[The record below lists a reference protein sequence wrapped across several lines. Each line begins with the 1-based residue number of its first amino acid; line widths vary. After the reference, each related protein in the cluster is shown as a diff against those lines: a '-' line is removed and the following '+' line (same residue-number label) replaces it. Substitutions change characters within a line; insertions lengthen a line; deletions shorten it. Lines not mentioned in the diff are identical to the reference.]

1 MTNTTHRLNKIRWN
15 MLTDSK
21 LSLFLAYKAITKGNK
36 GTLVL
41 TVFIMSL
48 IFVNL
53 VFTASIFLGLG
64 NTVNNQVI
72 NTLYGN
78 IALEPKKDEKYIS
91 DVHSLKQKIYSVP
104 GITGVS
110 AQYVTGATFSYKDKS
125 GIWTIRSVNPDDEI
139 TVTTIHKF
147 MIDGEYLSKLDT
159 DEIILGKE
167 IPGGYGGDLEHLSL
181 GGVKVGEYVDVLFN
195 NGVKRSYRVKG
206 VFDVNFIQSNN
217 IAYISQKEM
226 ESVLGLNDKA
236 SLILIKTRE
245 NGKEDSYIKKFREL
259 GIKEDIKPWTVYAA
273 IAKNITKSFDMIAL
287 LIAVIGLFVASVT
300 IFIII
305 YVNTISK
312 RRQIGILRAIG
323 IKENIIIRS
332 YIFQAMFYAI
342 SGTIIGLF
350 IMFFILKPWF
360 IDHPLE
366 FPVGYVSLLIVPEKV
381 LINTISL
388 IAAALAA
395 GFIPSWLAVRETIL
409 EAIWGD

>member
-1 MTNTTHRLNKIRWN
+1 MF
-15 MLTDSK
+15 TDLK
-21 LSLFLAYKAITKGNK
+21 LSLFLAYKSIIKGNR
-36 GTLVL
+36 GTLIL
-41 TVFIMSL
+41 TIFIMSL

-78 IALEPKKDEKYIS
+78 IAIEPKKDEKYIS
-91 DVHSLKQKIYSVP
+91 DVKTLEQKINSVP
-104 GITGVS
+104 GVAGIS
-110 AQYVTGATFSYKDKS
+110 AQYVISAAISFKDKS
-125 GIWTIRSVNPDDEI
+125 GAWAIRSINPDDEM

-147 MIDGEYLSKLDT
+147 MVDGEYLSGLDT

-181 GGVKVGEYVDVLFN
+181 GGVIIGDSIDVLFN

-206 VFDVNFIQSNN
+206 VYDVNFQQSNN
-217 IAYISQKEM
+217 IAYISKKEM
-226 ESVLGLNDKA
+226 ESVLGLKDKA
-236 SLILIKTRE
+236 SLLLIKTVDTG
-245 NGKEDSYIKKFREL
+245 NEDQYINKFLEL

-273 IAKNITKSFDMIAL
+273 MVKNITRSFDMIAL

-312 RRQIGILRAIG
+312 RRHIGILRAIG
-323 IKENIIIRS
+323 LKEKIIIHS
-332 YIFQAMFYAI
+332 YIFQALFYAI

-350 IMFFILKPWF
+350 MMFFILKPWF
-360 IDHPLE
+360 IENPLK

-381 LINTISL
+381 MINTISL

-395 GFIPSWLAVRETIL
+395 GFIPSWMAVRETIL
-409 EAIWGD
+409 DAIWGD

>member
-1 MTNTTHRLNKIRWN
+1 MLSNLN
-15 MLTDSK
+15 
-21 LSLFLAYKAITKGNK
+21 LSLFLAYKSITKGNK

-41 TVFIMSL
+41 TIFIMSL

-78 IALEPKKDEKYIS
+78 VALEPKTDEKYIS
-91 DVHSLKQKIYSVP
+91 DVYSLKQKINSVP

-110 AQYVTGATFSYKDKS
+110 AQYVTGAAFSYKDKS
-125 GIWTIRSVNPDDEI
+125 GAWAIRSINPDDEI
-139 TVTTIHKF
+139 TVTTIHNF
-147 MIDGEYLSKLDT
+147 MIDGEYLSKLDS

-181 GGVKVGEYVDVLFN
+181 GGVKVGNSINVLFN
-195 NGVKRSYRVKG
+195 NGVSRSFRVKG
-206 VFDVNFIQSNN
+206 VFDSNFQQSNN

-226 ESVLGLNDKA
+226 ESVLGLEDKA
-236 SLILIKTRE
+236 SLILIKTKDLGNE
-245 NGKEDSYIKKFREL
+245 GSYIKQFLEL
-259 GIKEDIKPWTVYAA
+259 GIKEEIKPWTVYAA
-273 IAKNITKSFDMIAL
+273 MVKNITASFDMIAL

-323 IKENIIIRS
+323 IEGSVIMHS
-332 YIFQAMFYAI
+332 YILQGMFYAI

-360 IDHPLE
+360 ITHPLK
-366 FPVGYVSLLIVPEKV
+366 FPVGFVSLLIVPEKV
-381 LINTISL
+381 MVNTISL

-395 GFIPSWLAVRETIL
+395 GLIPSWMAVRETIL

>member
-1 MTNTTHRLNKIRWN
+1 
-15 MLTDSK
+15 
-21 LSLFLAYKAITKGNK
+21 
-36 GTLVL
+36 
-41 TVFIMSL
+41 
-48 IFVNL
+48 
-53 VFTASIFLGLG
+53 
-64 NTVNNQVI
+64 
-72 NTLYGN
+72 
-78 IALEPKKDEKYIS
+78 
-91 DVHSLKQKIYSVP
+91 
-104 GITGVS
+104 
-110 AQYVTGATFSYKDKS
+110 
-125 GIWTIRSVNPDDEI
+125 
-139 TVTTIHKF
+139 
-147 MIDGEYLSKLDT
+147 
-159 DEIILGKE
+159 
-167 IPGGYGGDLEHLSL
+167 
-181 GGVKVGEYVDVLFN
+181 
-195 NGVKRSYRVKG
+195 
-206 VFDVNFIQSNN
+206 
-217 IAYISQKEM
+217 M

-245 NGKEDSYIKKFREL
+245 NGKEDSYIKKFMEL
-259 GIKEDIKPWTVYAA
+259 GIKEEIKPWTVYAA

-381 LINTISL
+381 LINIISL
-388 IAAALAA
+388 IAAALTG

>member
-1 MTNTTHRLNKIRWN
+1 
-15 MLTDSK
+15 MLTDLN
-21 LSLFLAYKAITKGNK
+21 LSLFLAYKSITKGNK
-36 GTLVL
+36 GTLIL
-41 TVFIMSL
+41 TIFIMSL

-78 IALEPKKDEKYIS
+78 IALEPKKDEKYIN
-91 DVHSLKQKIYSVP
+91 DIHSLEQKINSVP
-104 GITGVS
+104 GVTGTS
-110 AQYVTGATFSYKDKS
+110 SQYVIGAAFSYKDKS
-125 GIWTIRSVNPDDEI
+125 GAWAVRSINPDDEK
-139 TVTTIHKF
+139 TVTTIHEF

-181 GGVKVGEYVDVLFN
+181 GGVKIGESVDVLFN

-206 VFDVNFIQSNN
+206 VFDVNFQQSNN
-217 IAYISQKEM
+217 LAYISQNEM
-226 ESVLGLNDKA
+226 ESMLGLNDKA

-245 NGKEDSYIKKFREL
+245 IGNEESYIKKFLEL
-259 GIKEDIKPWTVYAA
+259 GIKEEIKPWTVYAEMV
-273 IAKNITKSFDMIAL
+273 KNITKSFDMIAL

-323 IKENIIIRS
+323 IKENIIIQS

-360 IDHPLE
+360 IEHPLK

-381 LINTISL
+381 SINTISL

-395 GFIPSWLAVRETIL
+395 GLIPSWMAVRETIL